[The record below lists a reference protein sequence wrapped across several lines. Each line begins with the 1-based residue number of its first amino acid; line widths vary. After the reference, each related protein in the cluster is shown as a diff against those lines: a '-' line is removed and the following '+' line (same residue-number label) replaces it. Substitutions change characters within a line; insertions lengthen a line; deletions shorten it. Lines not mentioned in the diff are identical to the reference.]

1 MKIQK
6 KTEKNFKISL
16 SHFRQGTI
24 SLPHGGRENKKIE
37 GTNSLKIRFPI
48 NIAKIGIKKNQNNI
62 HTLNRKFTLDNL
74 FKGSN
79 NDNKIPININ
89 IQNININNYNIYN
102 NVDKKL
108 PIINDS
114 KNFNSIETLHKQKM
128 KKIKVI
134 DIQKIKSHNSRPNTV
149 DKIKEERVPTKNKIE
164 VCEDNNDSFMDELA
178 DLLINVN
185 NTNKKDIEE
194 DKPINIEQVNKF
206 RAKRPETSYGG
217 LYDRKKSLQTAL
229 KSAKYRPLN
238 RKNSS

>member
-48 NIAKIGIKKNQNNI
+48 NIAKIEIKKNQNNI

-128 KKIKVI
+128 KKIK
-134 DIQKIKSHNSRPNTV
+134 D
-149 DKIKEERVPTKNKIE
+149 
-164 VCEDNNDSFMDELA
+164 
-178 DLLINVN
+178 LINL
-185 NTNKKDIEE
+185 
-194 DKPINIEQVNKF
+194 
-206 RAKRPETSYGG
+206 R
-217 LYDRKKSLQTAL
+217 
-229 KSAKYRPLN
+229 
-238 RKNSS
+238 

>member
-1 MKIQK
+1 MKSIQSSNQETNNSITPPVDNSIRQRNLEQLRISPTKFITQRMNQNEKLRFPSYKLKLVK
-6 KTEKNFKISL
+6 KPMSSIGKN
-16 SHFRQGTI
+16 GTI
-24 SLPHGGRENKKIE
+24 
-37 GTNSLKIRFPI
+37 KIR
-48 NIAKIGIKKNQNNI
+48 
-62 HTLNRKFTLDNL
+62 KFN
-74 FKGSN
+74 FSSQR
-79 NDNKIPININ
+79 PININ

-128 KKIKVI
+128 KKIRVV
-134 DIQKIKSHNSRPNTV
+134 DIQKIKSHNNRPNTV